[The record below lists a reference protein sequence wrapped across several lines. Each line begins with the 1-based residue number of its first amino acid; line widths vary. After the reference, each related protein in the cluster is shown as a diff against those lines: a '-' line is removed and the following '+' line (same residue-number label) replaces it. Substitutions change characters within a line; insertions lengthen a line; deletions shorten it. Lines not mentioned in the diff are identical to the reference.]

1 MSKPKKN
8 RARKC
13 WTTAVTGVASVAVA
27 SAYGASLL
35 PQDEPKK
42 VTYDVMETAAIVEAP
57 STIGVAEGA
66 DLYWMA
72 AADPFSVE
80 LNKTLSQMQSLGV
93 ETVRVGIPWGLVEA
107 GVQGSY
113 DWTVVKRIIDAAD
126 GRGMGVLGVI
136 YGSPARYGVLPPGA
150 PHPPV
155 GSQAFT
161 DYLAAFSAFTKA
173 AAVEFKGK
181 VGAYEIWNEPNYIG
195 FWNPVDAAAYTE
207 LLKTGYMAI
216 KGDPDNP
223 NDGLDESALVIGGV
237 VGATQSSFLTLDPV
251 TFVEQMYAAG
261 ADDFFDALSF
271 HPYAPDPLEP
281 TEFTDRGDDGPW
293 LSPIEQLEAIRAVM
307 DAKADEEGDPYL
319 KIWISEYGVSTTGWV
334 TPEERQAEWDDQVRL
349 LENMLRNWQTV
360 NGAGPIFLYT
370 TRDTATGAAGDQAN
384 YGIFQTDWT
393 PKDAAELIK
402 DLIAEFNAPP
412 SPGNP
417 PMNPISAFFA
427 QLANSFSQLGQGF
440 SQFFRS
446 IFAPNLFSQVFSA
459 IGNFFGAIFGAPAAT
474 VAAAAP
480 PNENLALMADESDTG
495 DASRSVDPAAVGAAS
510 DGKEV
515 DEGPGET
522 ENLAEGD
529 ALPAGEE
536 LNPTVEDVKP
546 LVVEKT
552 VETDVKPDLELSKLQ
567 AADDGKTADELKNE
581 ELRTDDEVRTDD
593 DGKPA
598 DEVTTPDDK
607 PADGTVTNG
616 SVTTPKAND
625 GATPDKPDADNGGDA
640 GTDGGGDEGSEGGDE
655 S

>member
-42 VTYDVMETAAIVEAP
+42 MSYDVMETAAIVEAP

-66 DLYWMA
+66 DLYWLA
-72 AADPFSVE
+72 AADPLSVE

-107 GVQGSY
+107 GAQGSY

-237 VGATQSSFLTLDPV
+237 VGATQSSFFTLDPV

-271 HPYAPDPLEP
+271 HPYAPNAQDP

-319 KIWISEYGVSTTGWV
+319 KIWISEYGVSTEGWV

-349 LENMLRNWQTV
+349 LENMLRTWQTV

-370 TRDTATGAAGDQAN
+370 TRDQATGAPGDQAN

-393 PKDAAELIK
+393 PKDAAALIK
-402 DLIAEFNAPP
+402 QLIAEFNAPTN
-412 SPGNP
+412 PGNP
-417 PMNPISAFFA
+417 PMDPISAFFA
-427 QLANSFSQLGQGF
+427 QLAQGF
-440 SQFFRS
+440 SQFFGS
-446 IFAPNLFSQVFSA
+446 IFAPNLFSQMFSA
-459 IGNFFGAIFGAPAAT
+459 IGNFFGSIFGAPAAT

-495 DASRSVDPAAVGAAS
+495 DASRSVDPDAVGAAS
-510 DGKEV
+510 DGEEV
-515 DEGPGET
+515 ADGLGEGN
-522 ENLAEGD
+522 NLVEGD
-529 ALPAGEE
+529 APPAGEE
-536 LNPTVEDVKP
+536 LNPTVENVEP

-552 VETDVKPDLELSKLQ
+552 VESDVDPDLELSKLE
-567 AADDGKTADELKNE
+567 AADDGKTADELKDE
-581 ELRTDDEVRTDD
+581 ELKDDEVKDDELKKDELKDD
-593 DGKPA
+593 DDVKTVDG
-598 DEVTTPDDK
+598 K

-625 GATPDKPDADNGGDA
+625 GATPDKPDADSGGDA
-640 GTDGGGDEGSEGGDE
+640 GAEGGGDEGSEGGDE
-655 S
+655 N